1 VEVDKL
7 VAYGKEK
14 EDDWLLFSIK
24 PSATG
29 MASRPLRVRGDPVEK
44 DDTVYLLGCPYS
56 HDDCRQNVYPGRVRG
71 TYYQEISFTLSAMI
85 DLSGFSGAPV
95 VDNNGH
101 LVGILTGSGGLMPTS
116 AKAQSVEAIYQ
127 WLESTSDKSGR

>member
-1 VEVDKL
+1 
-7 VAYGKEK
+7 
-14 EDDWLLFSIK
+14 
-24 PSATG
+24 
-29 MASRPLRVRGDPVEK
+29 VRGDPVEK

-127 WLESTSDKSGR
+127 WLESTGDKNGR